1 MSLRSTEL
9 KPTESVW
16 PGAILIFYT
25 FFVHCPADN
34 LDQRIFKANEKI
46 ILREIIRPTLL
57 AHLKGTKQFIKK
69 KTRCITPQS
78 RDVTHTCMC
87 GEYNLWPKCYS
98 TRRDLDL
105 GSRDESLSRFP
116 ADGARARA
124 RVSRIYISTIIRQI
138 FAIGCVWTA
147 RACELMS
154 TEQ

>member
-69 KTRCITPQS
+69 KKTRCITPQS

-105 GSRDESLSRFP
+105 GSRDELSSWRS
-116 ADGARARA
+116 ARTCAGVA
-124 RVSRIYISTIIRQI
+124 HIISSIIRQI
-138 FAIGCVWTA
+138 FAIDCVWTA